1 MDITFV
7 LETGTGITGATSYVD
22 ITELKQY
29 FFDNEYDFDSLTDI
43 DIQRLANKATLYIDS
58 NYQSSWPGYVQ
69 TEDQALLW
77 PRSSGY
83 YLTGYEIAEDTI
95 PKEVKDA
102 VCEMGYMISSGIN
115 PFETIEKS
123 GKILKESSKVDVIS
137 ESFTYEE
144 GSTLYQDL
152 YTKIDSILA
161 KITGGISSNF
171 ALKLI
176 RVGGESP

>member
-22 ITELKQY
+22 VTELKQY

-43 DIQRLANKATLYIDS
+43 EIQRLANKATLYIDS

-69 TEDQALLW
+69 TEDQGLLW

-83 YLTGYEIAEDTI
+83 YLTGYEISEDTI
-95 PKEVKDA
+95 PKEIRDA
-102 VCEMGYMISSGIN
+102 VCEMGFMLNSGVD
-115 PFETIEKS
+115 PFETIDKQ
-123 GKILKESSKVDVIS
+123 GKIIKESSKVDVIS
-137 ESFTYEE
+137 ESFSYEG
-144 GSTLYQDL
+144 GSILYQDL

-161 KITGGISSNF
+161 KITGGVSSNF
-171 ALKLI
+171 ALTL
-176 RVGGESP
+176 VMTAGDSP